1 MNTNGEFQF
10 SIDGTYENEKG
21 AFRVVSI
28 ERDQM
33 VIRWENGEEVST
45 SVALQGRI
53 QQRRE
58 WEKSKQEQ
66 VAAAAAAKPAAPK
79 PKARK
84 PKAAAK

>member
-10 SIDGTYENEKG
+10 SVDGTYENEKG

-66 VAAAAAAKPAAPK
+66 VAAAAKPAAPK